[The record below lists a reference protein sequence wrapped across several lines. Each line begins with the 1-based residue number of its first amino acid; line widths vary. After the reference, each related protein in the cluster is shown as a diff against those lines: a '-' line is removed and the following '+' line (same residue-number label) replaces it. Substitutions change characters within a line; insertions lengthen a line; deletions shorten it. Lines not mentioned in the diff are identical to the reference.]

1 MNLLR
6 KVCILLVFLT
16 YVYHDA
22 RFRECKIITCNKAA
36 VIRKVLE
43 KDGPLFARREWESIG
58 QLIPDMK

>member
-1 MNLLR
+1 
-6 KVCILLVFLT
+6 
-16 YVYHDA
+16 VYHDA